1 MAQLCFLIVA
11 SFLLLGKVYSP
22 QFVMWLIPLLVL
34 ARPRVRGYL
43 LWQAAEVFHWVSVW
57 MMSAK
62 ITSGG
67 EFAGG
72 TELIDWAYHIGILAH
87 MATLIYLM
95 VQVVREILD
104 PEKDIVRTRAAARAG
119 AQQTVHTPATDTP
132 ATHTPATHT
141 PATHSGKDPHI
152 SETDPLA
159 GVTRGSPDAF
169 TLPGLGQPTSL
180 RLRW

>member
-1 MAQLCFLIVA
+1 
-11 SFLLLGKVYSP
+11 
-22 QFVMWLIPLLVL
+22 
-34 ARPRVRGYL
+34 
-43 LWQAAEVFHWVSVW
+43 
-57 MMSAK
+57 
-62 ITSGG
+62 
-67 EFAGG
+67 
-72 TELIDWAYHIGILAH
+72 
-87 MATLIYLM
+87 M

-119 AQQTVHTPATDTP
+119 AQQTV
-132 ATHTPATHT
+132 HTPATHT